1 MKRFLLASIALIII
15 LIPQAGTAAFPQPT
29 GFVNDY
35 AGVIQAGTKSK
46 LEGSLQALEKK
57 TGVEIAVV
65 TVQSLD
71 ERPIEDY
78 AVDLYKTWGIG
89 KKGNDEGALILVAP
103 KDRKVRIE
111 VGYGLE
117 GALNDAQAG
126 RIIRD
131 IMIPF
136 FKQGDFTR
144 GIVAG
149 TQAVAAIALKEK
161 GYEPGDIGSAES
173 YTSPAPAKKKGG
185 PLRAV
190 LKIIAFLIMAYLFIR
205 HPWLFLFFLAS
216 AGGRGGIGRSSGGGG
231 FSGGFGGFG
240 GGMSGGGGASGSW

>member
-1 MKRFLLASIALIII
+1 MRRILLASAAFII
-15 LIPQAGTAAFPQPT
+15 LLIPLAGQAAFPQPT

-35 AGVIQAGTKSK
+35 AGVIQAGTKDK
-46 LEGSLQALEKK
+46 LEGALQALEKK

-65 TVQSLD
+65 TVKSLD
-71 ERPIEDY
+71 GRPIEDY
-78 AVDLYKTWGIG
+78 AVDLYAAWGIG
-89 KKGNDEGALILVAP
+89 KKGKDEGALILVAP
-103 KDRKVRIE
+103 ADRKVRIE

-117 GALNDAQAG
+117 GAINDALAG

-131 IMIPF
+131 AMIPF
-136 FKQGDFTR
+136 FKEGDFTR

-161 GYEPGDIGSAES
+161 GYEPGDVGNVSNLGSQS
-173 YTSPAPAKKKGG
+173 AKKKSG
-185 PLRAV
+185 PLKT
-190 LKIIAFLIMAYLFIR
+190 LGQILILVIMIYLFIR

-216 AGGRGGIGRSSGGGG
+216 GVGRGGSGRSSGG
-231 FSGGFGGFG
+231 FSSGGSFGGFG